1 MKKEIARN
9 SSTEQPFRSSSPP
22 DAGMFSEG
30 FYNTL
35 IQDLHVCVILR
46 EDGSEYP
53 QWMRPGARAVRS
65 RSPVRNES
73 WVVRRPE
80 SNQAIWLY
88 GTAVPQF
95 TQAGALER
103 VIVTA
108 TDITDRR
115 KVESALQRAN
125 ELNRLI
131 LS

>member
-35 IQDLHVCVILR
+35 IQDLHVCVILHGPRGEIQFANKTALGTFGMTEEQVLGKTIEDLGLVMLR

-65 RSPVRNES
+65 RGWPSIITMPCA
-73 WVVRRPE
+73 WMPPC
-80 SNQAIWLY
+80 L
-88 GTAVPQF
+88 
-95 TQAGALER
+95 R
-103 VIVTA
+103 V
-108 TDITDRR
+108 
-115 KVESALQRAN
+115 QP
-125 ELNRLI
+125 
-131 LS
+131 